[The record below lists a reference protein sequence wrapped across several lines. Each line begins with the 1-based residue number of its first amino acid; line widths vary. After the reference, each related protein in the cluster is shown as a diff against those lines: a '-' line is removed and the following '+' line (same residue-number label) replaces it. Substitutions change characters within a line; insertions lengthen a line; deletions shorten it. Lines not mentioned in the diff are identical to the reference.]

1 MAPRTYP
8 RDILTLAAD
17 MLVAWKQIDPNLQ
30 AGRMSQ
36 TAFADE
42 LTQAQ
47 AIQMQIQA
55 LELQLTDLRT
65 KRDERMARM
74 WDTVKRTRATVKGA
88 YGDDSTE
95 YKLIGGTRMSERRR
109 AVRRPQEA

>member
-1 MAPRTYP
+1 MAGTRS
-8 RDILTLAAD
+8 ILALAAE
-17 MLVAWKQIDPNLQ
+17 LLAAWKQIDPDLQ
-30 AGRMSQ
+30 AGRVTQ
-36 TAFADE
+36 AAFADE

-47 AIQMQIQA
+47 AMQTQIQA

-65 KRDERMARM
+65 KRDERMIRV

-109 AVRRPQEA
+109 PVRRSQEA